1 MTKICTVFTVISI
14 AFLLAA
20 CGGGAGNTSN
30 GNAANKPANANTAA
44 NAAKPAEE
52 KKITSVFAMK
62 GERMPDDKKLAEQK
76 RDFVNAIILNL
87 KQTPENANFNWEERF
102 KNPLEQKLD
111 EGESTLFITLA
122 SPAGKKLDKGDYI
135 AVEDED
141 AVEKA
146 AKDKPL
152 AVITLIT
159 RDGAKRMK
167 GNVKVTGVE
176 PVISFTFNERPDV
189 PTLTSMAYG
198 APFKN

>member
-1 MTKICTVFTVISI
+1 MTKIYTFFIAISL
-14 AFLLAA
+14 AFLIAA
-20 CGGGAGNTSN
+20 CGGGESNTSN
-30 GNAANKPANANTAA
+30 GNSANKPANANTAA

-122 SPAGKKLDKGDYI
+122 SPAGNKLDKGDYI

-167 GNVKVTGVE
+167 GNVKVTSVE
-176 PVISFTFNERPDV
+176 PVISFTFNERPNV
-189 PTLTSMAYG
+189 PSLTSMAYG

>member
-1 MTKICTVFTVISI
+1 MMKVFRTCTALVLASFV
-14 AFLLAA
+14 AA
-20 CGGGAGNTSN
+20 CGGNAGNTTE
-30 GNAANKPANANTAA
+30 GNSANKPANANTAA
-44 NAAKPAEE
+44 SAAQTAEE
-52 KKITSVFAMK
+52 KKLTSVFAMK

-167 GNVKVTGVE
+167 GNVKVTSVD
-176 PVISFTFNERPDV
+176 PIISFTFNERPDV
-189 PTLTSMAYG
+189 PSLTSMGYG
-198 APFKN
+198 APLKN